1 MPLSLMN
8 KQIFATETKYLP
20 HEKRNICHIK
30 QILATLSKY
39 LSHDKKT
46 NPYTLVTTDKHLL
59 LLTNTCLMSKYVPYY
74 KNICHNK

>member
-39 LSHDKKT
+39 LFHEKKK
-46 NPYTLVTTDKHLL
+46 PIYT
-59 LLTNTCLMSKYVPYY
+59 
-74 KNICHNK
+74 CHNRQTFATVNKNLPHEQICAIL